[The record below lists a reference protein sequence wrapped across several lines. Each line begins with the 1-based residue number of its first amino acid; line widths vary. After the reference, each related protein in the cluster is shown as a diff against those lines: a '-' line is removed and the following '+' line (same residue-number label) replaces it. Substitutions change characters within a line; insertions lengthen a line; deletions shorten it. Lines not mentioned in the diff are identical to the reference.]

1 MSALPSEGWHK
12 ASKALCTTEGAS
24 GNLVED
30 MGLFEWAGVGL
41 AKEDVYRVHLAM
53 GQVRASAGLAS
64 IRFFGKIMGTQS
76 DYYVLEGTYAK
87 APAADPDAPADQE
100 APGTGLNAKVFFV
113 SQSPSDP
120 FVQLPDVSPAQ
131 VVASRSIRKY
141 FTGNLDAPVACYP
154 AFPGSEAAYLR
165 AQLARLAA
173 DTVLAPSGKYTL
185 DEDVEDGPKPV
196 ILADD
201 FVM

>member
-1 MSALPSEGWHK
+1 VSALPSEGWHK